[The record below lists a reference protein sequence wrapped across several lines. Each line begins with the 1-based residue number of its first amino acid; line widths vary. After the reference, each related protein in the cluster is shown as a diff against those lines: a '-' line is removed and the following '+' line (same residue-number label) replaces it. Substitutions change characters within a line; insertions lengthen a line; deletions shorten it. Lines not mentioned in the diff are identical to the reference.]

1 MSKIQLDLTN
11 LPHDKQGNVIWQQ
24 CVGDLI
30 PYLYDNEIGHIKIVG
45 YCRQHV
51 TLDLDGRVRKYH
63 IRDIYYN
70 RIETLFDIYTHKFQ
84 FTEGDVVDNFRILK
98 GIFIELKTEKTNNKL
113 LAGELV
119 RKTRG
124 YEIECLDCQKKYT
137 VKQRNIIDG
146 KINITCECKKHNKI
160 HLN

>member
-51 TLDLDGRVRKYH
+51 TLGLDGRVRKYH